1 MKFNVGDEVE
11 IVRLTIDAGVEF
23 NIGTI
28 TRIRAINTNYR
39 QTYNLECSNP
49 RGWWVEGCC
58 IKLRIISLEN
68 V

>member
-11 IVRLTIDAGVEF
+11 IVRLTLNAGEKF

-28 TRIRAINTNYR
+28 TRIRAININDH
-39 QTYNLECSNP
+39 QPYNLECSNP
-49 RGWWVEGCC
+49 RGWWVNERC
-58 IKLRIISLEN
+58 IQLVNLSLEN